1 LVLAVTTEP
10 HGRARG
16 AAEAGTAI
24 AALSAN
30 AAIPGTAIER
40 LRRVLI
46 GSPLV
51 VVKWAHARGTAASR
65 NGAKVARA
73 DGKIHQISRPAR
85 PTIQVH
91 EPSRLRRARVSGVL
105 AVGAAAP
112 SFTLPDADTG
122 EAVTDPWQ
130 GGRTVIAFFKVTC
143 PVCKMV
149 APKLTALAEGGARVV
164 AVGEDPPAALQRYA
178 REEGQ
183 QVPTVSEASPYAVSD
198 AYGISTVPTLYLVEP
213 DGTVAEAVGGW
224 DRSRWNAVAGAC
236 GAPAISDETDSLPV
250 FRPG

>member
-1 LVLAVTTEP
+1 MSAVLA
-10 HGRARG
+10 AG
-16 AAEAGTAI
+16 AT
-24 AALSAN
+24 
-30 AAIPGTAIER
+30 
-40 LRRVLI
+40 
-46 GSPLV
+46 
-51 VVKWAHARGTAASR
+51 
-65 NGAKVARA
+65 
-73 DGKIHQISRPAR
+73 
-85 PTIQVH
+85 
-91 EPSRLRRARVSGVL
+91 
-105 AVGAAAP
+105 AP
-112 SFTLPDADTG
+112 SFTLPDAVTG

-149 APKLTALAEGGARVV
+149 APKLTAMAESGARIV

-198 AYGISTVPTLYLVEP
+198 AYGISTVPTIFLVEP

-224 DRSRWNAVAGAC
+224 DRARWNAVAAAF
-236 GAPAISDETDSLPV
+236 GAPAISDDGDGLPV